1 MRQGTKQRC
10 RNGLEATL
18 CLPRE
23 TGDAVGEDLRVE
35 GTFYLERRGPME
47 SLQTPFQEAREQE
60 PVVAVLNLWVA
71 TRENTFLMVLGA

>member
-1 MRQGTKQRC
+1 MPSERISVLKERSIW
-10 RNGLEATL
+10 NA
-18 CLPRE
+18 
-23 TGDAVGEDLRVE
+23 GDPGAQ
-35 GTFYLERRGPME
+35 